1 MTKEEHSKVF
11 SLIEEILSK
20 SMFSSSEVHW
30 GMSLKVANLK
40 EELNPDKKEELD
52 YLPTWS
58 CY

>member
-1 MTKEEHSKVF
+1 MTKEEYNKVVD
-11 SLIEEILSK
+11 LVEEIMSK

-30 GMSLKVANLK
+30 AMTLKVANLK